1 MSQFPIWASPGEAS
15 DMMFDV
21 RQPGVTGL
29 GYALLRPRSKKGQER
44 SVGQDR
50 SMSRLAYAKMN
61 PIKPGPTSA
70 RTRCGMQTTARY
82 YRLLLAPGVAD
93 PMSLNKLLADYDEA
107 VPEHQRLLAAV
118 LTLPFK
124 RYEPL
129 HDQFD
134 KATTWAMLHLA
145 RARQLTSLAVLHAP
159 GDQLCLE
166 NPHAHL
172 VVFGRIHQVC
182 GWGAV
187 HPDLTESAHGAWAER
202 WLDFCEAWCRKPE
215 V

>member
-29 GYALLRPRSKKGQER
+29 GYMLLRPRSKGQE
-44 SVGQDR
+44 R
-50 SMSRLAYAKMN
+50 SMSRLAFAKMN
-61 PIKPGPTSA
+61 PIKPGLTSP
-70 RTRCGMQTTARY
+70 RTRCGMQTTARD

-93 PMSLNKLLADYDEA
+93 PMSLNKLLA
-107 VPEHQRLLAAV
+107 AV

-124 RYEPL
+124 RDEPL

-134 KATTWAMLHLA
+134 KAITWAMLH

-159 GDQLCLE
+159 GDQLGLAS
-166 NPHAHL
+166 PHAHL
-172 VVFGRIHQVC
+172 VVFARIHQVC